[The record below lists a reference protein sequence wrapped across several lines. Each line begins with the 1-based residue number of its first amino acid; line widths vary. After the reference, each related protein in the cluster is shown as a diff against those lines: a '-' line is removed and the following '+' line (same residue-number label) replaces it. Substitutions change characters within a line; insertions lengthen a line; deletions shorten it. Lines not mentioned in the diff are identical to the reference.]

1 MYVQDSF
8 PVHIGL
14 ARIQIRQLQAPAG
27 VVLSVITGFDV
38 VMVTLRDGE
47 LPHER
52 RSALLLEC
60 EGALHSGVVKAMPF
74 GYGLRPQP

>member
-27 VVLSVITGFDV
+27 VVPVKSA
-38 VMVTLRDGE
+38 DGGM
-47 LPHER
+47 HD
-52 RSALLLEC
+52 
-60 EGALHSGVVKAMPF
+60 G
-74 GYGLRPQP
+74 